1 MYPYEIATRLSDLG
15 RLDYSAQPV
24 MESTRDDLDPL
35 ERDRLR
41 KIIASYQSSDRNLL
55 ELSDADLE
63 KSLRLVVPVN
73 GELTPTLAG
82 LLLIGNE
89 EALQRL
95 VPTNEAAF
103 QVLVGTD
110 IKVNQTYRGPLLKTI
125 EQIAESFKPWNP
137 GTELTVGLFS
147 SVVPEFDERVS
158 ERLWSTHS
166 ATGTIR
172 FLVVCGYWWM
182 MPA

>member
-63 KSLRLVVPVN
+63 KSLRLVVSVN

-89 EALQRL
+89 ERCRGLCRRMRRL
-95 VPTNEAAF
+95 FRFLWVPTS
-103 QVLVGTD
+103 
-110 IKVNQTYRGPLLKTI
+110 R
-125 EQIAESFKPWNP
+125 
-137 GTELTVGLFS
+137 
-147 SVVPEFDERVS
+147 
-158 ERLWSTHS
+158 
-166 ATGTIR
+166 
-172 FLVVCGYWWM
+172 
-182 MPA
+182 